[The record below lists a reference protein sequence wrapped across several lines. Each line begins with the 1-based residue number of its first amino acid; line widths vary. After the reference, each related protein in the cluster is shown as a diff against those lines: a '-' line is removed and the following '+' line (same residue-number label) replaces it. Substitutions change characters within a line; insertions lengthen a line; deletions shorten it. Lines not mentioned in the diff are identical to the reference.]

1 MSVNWRKSSHSG
13 TQGDCVE
20 VAVLSE
26 RAGIGL
32 RDSKNTELGHLTV
45 PAEALK
51 GLLRRIKAGDLD
63 V

>member
-20 VAVLSE
+20 VAVLAE
-26 RAGIGL
+26 RAKIGL

-45 PAEALK
+45 TAEALN
-51 GLLRRIKAGDLD
+51 GFFGRIKAGELDL
-63 V
+63 